1 MPATSHELR
10 EISALLATAPDYPGH
25 SGSLRLG
32 SDSPL
37 RRIAG
42 SSQGLQPSVF
52 ERDNAVETAGEIEI
66 VGGDQRGEAGVTGE
80 LEECVQYALA
90 GRVIEVAGRLVAE
103 QDPGVVGERPGDR
116 DALLLAAGEPRRPMP
131 GTRHQTDAFEERC
144 GFFPCRPARHGGRR

>member
-1 MPATSHELR
+1 MPATAHELR

-25 SGSLRLG
+25 SGSIRLG
-32 SDSPL
+32 SDSTL

-52 ERDNAVETAGEIEI
+52 ERDNAIETTGEIEI
-66 VGGDQRGEAGVTGE
+66 VGCDQCGEAVMTAELQEGV
-80 LEECVQYALA
+80 QDALA

-116 DALLLAAGEPRRPMP
+116 DALLLAAG
-131 GTRHQTDAFEERC
+131 
-144 GFFPCRPARHGGRR
+144 